1 MTAVTLPP
9 PRIESL
15 DVLRGIAV
23 MGIFSVNVI
32 AFSMPV
38 QAYFNPS
45 AYGGTGGADLATWA
59 INFVLID
66 GKMRGLFSLLFGASM
81 LLVIERA
88 EAAGRSGAA
97 VHYRRMAW
105 LLLFGLAHFYLVWFG
120 DILTGYAAIG
130 MIAFLFRRLPV
141 HSLLVAA
148 GIALFI
154 SFLMVAGLSYHVTST
169 AAAAAA
175 PGASAEAIAAWQET
189 LRHFGPPQGAAL
201 AQDLAL
207 HRGDY
212 AGLVHHRLTEKAMDP
227 LGQIVFFG
235 PETLAYMLLGMAGLK
250 SGFLSAQWDAR
261 RYRRIAAVALAIGIP
276 AYALLG
282 WVSWNSSFAPETVVL
297 VFMGLT
303 APFRP
308 VMMFG
313 YAALFVLFAMRGGW
327 LVSRVAAAGRAAFTN
342 YLGTSLVATF
352 VFYGY
357 GLGLYGHLGRFE
369 AWLIAPL
376 VWALMLAW
384 SKPWLDRH
392 LYGPFEWLW
401 RSLAR
406 WEAQQLRRPLP
417 AA

>member
-1 MTAVTLPP
+1 MNAATLPP
-9 PRIESL
+9 PRIETL

-32 AFSMPV
+32 GFAMPI

-45 AYGGTGGADLATWA
+45 AYGGAGGADLATWA
-59 INFVLID
+59 LNFVLVD

-81 LLVIERA
+81 LLVIEQA
-88 EAAGRSGAA
+88 EAAGRSPAG

-120 DILTGYAAIG
+120 DILISYAAIG
-130 MIAFLFRRLPV
+130 MVAFLFRRLPV

-148 GIALFI
+148 GMALI
-154 SFLMVAGLSYHVTST
+154 LSFVLAAGLSHHVTTT

-175 PGASAEAIAAWQET
+175 PGASAEALAAWQET
-189 LRHFGPPQGAAL
+189 LRHFGAPQGAAL

-207 HRGDY
+207 HRGGY
-212 AGLVHHRLTEKAMDP
+212 SGLVHHRLTELAGDP
-227 LGQIVFFG
+227 LGQILFGG
-235 PETLAYMLLGMAGLK
+235 PETLAFMLLGMAGLR
-250 SGFLSAQWDAR
+250 SGFLGGRWEAR
-261 RYRRIAAVALAIGIP
+261 RYRRIAAAALAVGMP
-276 AYALLG
+276 AYALLA
-282 WVSWNSSFAPETVVL
+282 WLNWSSGFAPETVVTM
-297 VFMGLT
+297 FIGLA
-303 APFRP
+303 APVRP
-308 VMMFG
+308 VMMLG
-313 YAALFVLFAMRGGW
+313 YAALFVLFALRGGW
-327 LVSRVAAAGRAAFTN
+327 LAERIGAVGRAALTN

-357 GLGLYGHLGRFE
+357 GLGLYGHVGRFE
-369 AWLIAPL
+369 AWLLAPL

-392 LYGPFEWLW
+392 LYGPLEWLW

-406 WEAQQLRRPLP
+406 WRLQPMRRP
-417 AA
+417 AAA